1 MAHFINFSLLRRNR
15 NFGWLFA
22 GQFVSMLGTA
32 ITNVVLPYQIY
43 TLTHSTA
50 MVGLL
55 SFLQLLPL
63 LVTAL
68 LGGVLADRFS
78 RRSLLIRAEIF
89 LSLGSLVLMLNTLQ
103 ASPSIWL
110 LFIVAPLM
118 SGING
123 LHRPALESSVQ
134 QIVDVKDM
142 SQVSVLSSLKYN
154 VCTIGG
160 SAFAGILLSIVGLT
174 LTFLVDVCSFAFSL
188 FCLLRIN
195 IPLLQRAEQ
204 TDSVWKS
211 LKEGCRY
218 ALSRQE
224 LMGSYWVDFAA
235 MIFGMPIALIPAIVA
250 NAHEPSMLGFFY
262 AAPAVGALI
271 MSCFSQWT
279 TKIKRHGAA
288 IAIAATIWGVCIALF
303 GIFNHMLWLGLV
315 FFALAGAADEV
326 SAIFR
331 TTLWNETIPTIY
343 RGRLAGIEMISYLS
357 GPKLGDAEAGF
368 VASCFGVSFS
378 IVSGGVLCVAGVA
391 LCCFLMPKFWSYR
404 SSVKQDEQEKTLLEE
419 ATSVE

>member
-1 MAHFINFSLLRRNR
+1 MSHIINLSLLFRNK
-15 NFGWLFA
+15 NFGWLYA

-32 ITNVVLPYQIY
+32 LTNVILPYQIY

-55 SFLQLLPL
+55 SLLQLLPL
-63 LVTAL
+63 LFTAL
-68 LGGVLADRFS
+68 LGGVLADRCA

-89 LSLGSLVLMLNTLQ
+89 LSLGSLLLMLNTL
-103 ASPSIWL
+103 PSTPSLWL
-110 LFIVAPLM
+110 IFIVAPLM
-118 SGING
+118 SGVTG
-123 LHRPALESSVQ
+123 LHRPALEGSVQ
-134 QIVDVKDM
+134 QLVKVEDLA
-142 SQVSVLSSLKYN
+142 QVSVLSSFKYS

-160 SAFAGILLSIVGLT
+160 SAFAGILLAWVGLT
-174 LTFLVDVCSFAFSL
+174 FTFLVDVFSFAFSL

-195 IPLLQRAEQ
+195 IPLLVQEEKVA
-204 TDSVWKS
+204 SVLKS

-224 LMGSYWVDFAA
+224 LMGSYWVDFVA

-271 MSCFSQWT
+271 ICCFSQWT
-279 TKIKRHGAA
+279 MKIKRHGAA
-288 IAIAATIWGVCIALF
+288 IAISATVWGVCILF
-303 GIFNHMLWLGLV
+303 FGLFHHLLWLGLF
-315 FFALAGAADEV
+315 FFALAGAADQI
-326 SAIFR
+326 SGIFR
-331 TTLWNETIPTIY
+331 STLWNETIPSSY

-368 VASCFGVSFS
+368 VASFFGIGFS
-378 IVSGGVLCVAGVA
+378 IISGGVLCVAGVV
-391 LCCFLMPKFWSYR
+391 LCCALMPKFWSYR
-404 SSVKQDEQEKTLLEE
+404 STIKQDEHTNTILEDL
-419 ATSVE
+419 SS